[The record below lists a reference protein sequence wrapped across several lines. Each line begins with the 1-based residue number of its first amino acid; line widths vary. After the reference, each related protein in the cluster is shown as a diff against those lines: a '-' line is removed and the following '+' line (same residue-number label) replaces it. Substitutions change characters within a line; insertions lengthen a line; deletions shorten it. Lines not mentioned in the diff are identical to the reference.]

1 MPLQGVSDPEKK
13 RKIIGAGFIEV
24 FNDYAKTLEG
34 KLGSLPRFLVQVC
47 AQPGSSS
54 SCHWGSPDALEHH
67 RHATITSCHHQQY
80 EANGTRTC

>member
-47 AQPGSSS
+47 AQPGVRYLRPGWILLQSGSSS
-54 SCHWGSPDALEHH
+54 SCH
-67 RHATITSCHHQQY
+67 
-80 EANGTRTC
+80 